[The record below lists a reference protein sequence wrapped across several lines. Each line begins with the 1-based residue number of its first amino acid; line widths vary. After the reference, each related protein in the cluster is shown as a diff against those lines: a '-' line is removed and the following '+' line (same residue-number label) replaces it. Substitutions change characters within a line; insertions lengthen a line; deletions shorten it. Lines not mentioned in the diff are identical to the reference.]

1 MNPTGEPLVA
11 SHDGSIVRELGF
23 MSFMIDKTGSVCI
36 DNEMVWGDLLK
47 TESGRRSMVQG
58 RMYQSLV
65 RWRDVRGVWCE
76 DKGWTGIRWG
86 RKHAQWARR
95 LPAYVERLGWT
106 WKMKRIKHE
115 KKLLKFKYGV

>member
-1 MNPTGEPLVA
+1 MNPTGEPLIA

-23 MSFMIDKTGSVCI
+23 MSFMIDKAGSVCI
-36 DNEMVWGDLLK
+36 DNE
-47 TESGRRSMVQG
+47 MVQG

-65 RWRDVRGVWCE
+65 RWRDVWGVWCE

-86 RKHAQWARR
+86 RKHAQWARWV
-95 LPAYVERLGWT
+95 PAYVERLGWT

-115 KKLLKFKYGV
+115 KKKSSSSNMVFEDTPVLRTPIAV